1 MDEMRSEIR
10 MAFEKEQAAH
20 RPSPGMRAN
29 VVASVLDGRRSTPK
43 FQWVA
48 IAAAMILGILVVA
61 GLMSTRFAHH
71 GTVPAGQPVASPS
84 AAPSQPDASP
94 SPISIAASSSLI
106 RTTVTGAHPVLLPT
120 AIPANW
126 SAVVT
131 NLSSSF
137 FTVVYTS
144 PDGTKEVDLA
154 IVVPNPGPPGR
165 YGSQSNPKFHG
176 DRRSLYQVEDTTK
189 RTSPRFLIWNEPG
202 TWSQPNGLPGV
213 PYMLSTTGLTDAQFW
228 AIANSLRP

>member
-1 MDEMRSEIR
+1 MDELRTQIR
-10 MAFEKEQAAH
+10 AAFEKDQAANP
-20 RPSPGMRAN
+20 PSPGMRAN

-71 GTVPAGQPVASPS
+71 VTVPAGQPVASPS
-84 AAPSQPDASP
+84 AAPTQPDASP

-106 RTTVTGAHPVLLPT
+106 RTTVTGAHPVLLPI

-137 FTVVYTS
+137 FTVTYTS
-144 PDGTKEVDLA
+144 PDGAKEVDFA
-154 IVVPNPGPPGR
+154 IVVPNPGPPGPH
-165 YGSQSNPKFHG
+165 GSQSHPKFHG
-176 DRRSLYQVEDTTK
+176 DRLSLYQVGDTSQA
-189 RTSPRFLIWNEPG
+189 TSPRFLIWNEPG
-202 TWSQPNGLPGV
+202 TWSEPNGLPGV
-213 PYMLSTTGLTDAQFW
+213 PYAMSTTGLTDAAFW
-228 AIANSLRP
+228 AMTNSLHA